1 MALTL
6 DRDGYKWDFE
16 SALELPGAPAGTYS
30 DKGFGTATVQTT
42 GNFQIA

>member
-6 DRDGYKWDFE
+6 DPNGYKWDFE

-30 DKGFGTATVQTT
+30 DKGSGACHGGTQFGW
-42 GNFQIA
+42 